1 MSTIELFTAKSI
13 TFNYDKMA
21 DRICLVLG
29 DARSEHFHHAWL
41 TRRYLQQLL
50 PQVAGWLDARC
61 PLIEE
66 GALPLTT
73 AQKSKVAAFE
83 HNSATQQVKTQKGPL
98 PDAQAKQI
106 DQSYL
111 LKGIELSEKGG
122 LVTLVF
128 VEAKSKPVS
137 GMRMSRNELHKLL
150 SCLLELGNRGG
161 WGLSS
166 PWESSTVTIPGTF
179 QSARH

>member
-1 MSTIELFTAKSI
+1 MSQIELFTAKSI

-50 PQVAGWLDARC
+50 PQVAGWMDARC
-61 PLIEE
+61 PLIERNT
-66 GALPLTT
+66 LPLTT
-73 AQKSKVAAFE
+73 EQKAKVAAFE
-83 HNSATQQVKTQKGPL
+83 HSSAQQQVKTQKGPS
-98 PDAQAKQI
+98 PDTQAKRI

-111 LKGIELSEKGG
+111 LKGIELSEKDGM
-122 LVTLVF
+122 VTLVF
-128 VEAKSKPVS
+128 IEVKSKPVS

-150 SCLLELGNRGG
+150 SCLLDLGNRAG
-161 WGLSS
+161 WGLAS
-166 PWESSTVTIPGTF
+166 PWESATVPIP
-179 QSARH
+179 SALHVAKH